1 MLQKITDIAGLT
13 AAALLLFTPTIVFF
27 ASIFAVAEGLL
38 WSMLYFTR

>member
-13 AAALLLFTPTIVFF
+13 AAALLLLTPAIVLFL
-27 ASIFAVAEGLL
+27 AAEGLL